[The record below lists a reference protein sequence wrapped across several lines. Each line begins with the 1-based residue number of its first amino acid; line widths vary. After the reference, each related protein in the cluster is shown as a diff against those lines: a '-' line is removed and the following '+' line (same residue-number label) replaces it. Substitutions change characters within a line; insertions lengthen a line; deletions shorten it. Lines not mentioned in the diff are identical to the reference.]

1 MTTEAVNE
9 TIERTTS
16 DAVCGTKR
24 GKAFLDLLDLGITDG
39 SIEFIIDGVS
49 RRVGNRSDR
58 PPDAVVRVSDPA
70 FLDDVLVTGNLAL
83 GEAYMRGHYSIDGDD
98 TAAFVGVLLRNH
110 LDERLRKHLG
120 IAMAIKMMAI
130 RLTNAIRGRFGN
142 IHKHFDIGND
152 LYEAFLDSSLAY
164 TCGYESTADGTSDLE
179 QLQNQK
185 FARICRKL
193 QLADGDRVADLGC
206 GFGGLLIYA
215 AQHHGITGRGLTISK
230 KQAEKANERIA
241 QKGLADR
248 IRVEY
253 ASFETL
259 TGTYDKIVS
268 VGMME
273 HLTDAEYPVCVATIA
288 RCLTPQGRGLV
299 HFIGYSGP
307 KNHSDPFTQKYIFP
321 GAQWPKLS
329 QLARELERNALGI
342 LDVENL
348 VRHYT
353 LTMKR
358 WLEKF
363 RSAYP
368 ELDHTRYDAP
378 FKRMWEYYLGCG
390 IASSL
395 YSETA
400 LYQILFTK
408 DYAAPIPY
416 QRV

>member
-9 TIERTTS
+9 PI
-16 DAVCGTKR
+16 GTVSKTKT
-24 GKAFLDLLDLGITDG
+24 GKTFLDLLDLGITDG

-49 RRVGNRSDR
+49 RRVGNQSKA
-58 PPDAVVRVSDPA
+58 PEAVVRIFYPD

-83 GEAYMRGHYSIDGDD
+83 GEAYMRGDFSIDNDD
-98 TAAFVGVLLRNH
+98 VAGFVGVLLRNH
-110 LDERLRKHLG
+110 LDTRLRQHLG
-120 IAMAIKMMAI
+120 VGMTIKMAAI
-130 RLTNAIRGRFGN
+130 RLANKIRGRFGN
-142 IHKHFDIGND
+142 IHLHFDIGND

-164 TCGYESTADGTSDLE
+164 TCGYESTTDGTSDLE
-179 QLQNQK
+179 TLQAQK
-185 FARICRKL
+185 FARICKKIRL
-193 QLADGDRVADLGC
+193 EDGHRIADMGC

-215 AQHHGITGRGLTISK
+215 AEHFNITGKGLTISK
-230 KQAEKANERIA
+230 KQAEMANDRIA
-241 QKGLADR
+241 QKGLGDR
-248 IRVEY
+248 IHVEY
-253 ASFETL
+253 NSYETL
-259 TGTYDKIVS
+259 TGTYDRIVS

-273 HLTDAEYPVCVATIA
+273 HLTDAEYPVCVETIKK
-288 RCLTPQGRGLV
+288 CLTPQGRGLI
-299 HFIGYSGP
+299 HYIGYNGP

-329 QLARELERNALGI
+329 QLAHELERNALGI

-353 LTMKR
+353 LTLQR

-363 RSAYP
+363 REAYP
-368 ELDHTRYDAP
+368 KLDQKRYDAP
-378 FKRMWEYYLGCG
+378 FKRMWEYYLGCA

-395 YSETA
+395 YSEVA
-400 LYQILFTK
+400 LYQILFTN

>member
-1 MTTEAVNE
+1 MTTETVNGVIKQAAE
-9 TIERTTS
+9 AAGNT
-16 DAVCGTKR
+16 
-24 GKAFLDLLDLGITDG
+24 FLDLLDGCLTDG
-39 SIEFIIDGVS
+39 SIEFVTGGVS
-49 RRVGNRSDR
+49 RRIGNGGER
-58 PPDAVVRVSDPA
+58 PAEAVVRVSDPA
-70 FLDDVLVTGNLAL
+70 FLDQVLITGNLAL
-83 GEAYMRGHYSIDGDD
+83 GEAYMRGDFSIDGDD
-98 TAAFVGVLLRNH
+98 VAGFIGVLLRNH
-110 LDERLRKHLG
+110 VDERIREQLG
-120 IAMAIKMMAI
+120 VTMALKMAAI
-130 RLTNAIRGRFGN
+130 RLANRVRGRFGN

-164 TCGYESTADGTSDLE
+164 TCGYEAGDGTSDIE
-179 QLQNQK
+179 QLQQQK

-193 QLADGDRVADLGC
+193 QLREGDRLADLGC
-206 GFGGLLIYA
+206 GFGGLIMYA
-215 AQHHGITGRGLTISK
+215 AEHHGITGVGLTISR

-241 QKGLADR
+241 AKGLGDR
-248 IRVEY
+248 IRVDY

-259 TGTYDKIVS
+259 TGTFDKMVS

-273 HLTDAEYPVCVATIA
+273 HLTDAEYPVCVRTIA
-288 RCLTPQGRGLV
+288 RSLTPQGRGLI
-299 HFIGYSGP
+299 HFIGYNGP

-329 QLARELERNALGI
+329 QLAHELERNALGI

-353 LTMKR
+353 LTLQR
-358 WLEKF
+358 WREKF
-363 RSAYP
+363 RAAWP
-368 ELDHTRYDAP
+368 ALDQKRYDLP
-378 FKRMWEYYLGCG
+378 FKRMWEYYLGCA

-395 YSETA
+395 YSEVA

>member
-1 MTTEAVNE
+1 MTTGTVNAIEAKSG
-9 TIERTTS
+9 IS
-16 DAVCGTKR
+16 SGTKI
-24 GKAFLDLLDLGITDG
+24 GGTFLDLLEATFTEG
-39 SIEFIIDGVS
+39 SMEFVIGGVS
-49 RRVGNRSDR
+49 RRIGVDDG
-58 PPDAVVRVSDPA
+58 PPDVVVRVANPR
-70 FLDDVLVTGNLAL
+70 FLDEVLVTGNLAL
-83 GEAYMRGHYSIDGDD
+83 GEAYMRGDYSLDGDD
-98 TAAFVGVLLRNH
+98 TAGFIGILLRNH
-110 LDERLRKHLG
+110 VDTELPKHLG
-120 IAMAIKMMAI
+120 VTMAVKMAAI
-130 RLTNAIRGRFGN
+130 RLANKIRGRFGN

-164 TCGYESTADGTSDLE
+164 TCGYEASDGTSDLE
-179 QLQNQK
+179 QLQTRK
-185 FARICRKL
+185 FARICKKL
-193 QLADGDRVADLGC
+193 QLKEGDRLADLGC
-206 GFGGLLIYA
+206 GFGGLLMYA
-215 AQHHGITGRGLTISK
+215 AEHHGITGKGLTISK
-230 KQAEKANERIA
+230 NQAQKANERIA
-241 QKGLADR
+241 EKGLADR

-273 HLTDAEYPVCVATIA
+273 HLTDAEYPVAVALIA
-288 RCLTPQGRGLV
+288 RSLTPQGRGLL

-307 KNHSDPFTQKYIFP
+307 KNVSDPFTQKYIFP

-329 QLARELERNALGI
+329 QLAHELENNALGI

-353 LTMKR
+353 LTMKA
-358 WLEKF
+358 WLQKF
-363 RSAYP
+363 RDAYP
-368 ELDHTRYDAP
+368 RLDHQRYDAA

-395 YSETA
+395 YSLTA